1 MEHAI
6 YGVRIISFNEQKQVW
21 IDWFIFQ
28 FSKKIHR
35 NDDDNELGD
44 GRFDRFSSVRRTR
57 RLRKAPEGAEEDSST
72 NLEPRKSPEG
82 VEDPDEMSNAHD
94 VIVGMEVKKV
104 RLICF
109 LST

>member
-1 MEHAI
+1 M
-6 YGVRIISFNEQKQVW
+6 
-21 IDWFIFQ
+21 
-28 FSKKIHR
+28 
-35 NDDDNELGD
+35 
-44 GRFDRFSSVRRTR
+44 RRTR

-104 RLICF
+104 TLISIPLVF
-109 LST
+109 FPSTLVNSTSSNEFSMNET

>member
-28 FSKKIHR
+28 FSKTIHR
-35 NDDDNELGD
+35 NDDDNELDD

-72 NLEPRKSPEG
+72 NLSLENHLKVLKIP
-82 VEDPDEMSNAHD
+82 MSNAHD

-104 RLICF
+104 RFICF